1 MTARKKRN
9 NDKTR
14 PQTTTPLGNGK
25 AGQSFAA
32 PLLLGDVVY
41 LCNHGGG
48 MYRLTDC
55 GDESYDLFSWNGEG
69 WSFKDNIGFE
79 SARMRLKNSWEVYVR
94 AVT

>member
-1 MTARKKRN
+1 MTAQRKRN

-14 PQTTTPLGNGK
+14 QQITAPLGNGK

-41 LCNHGGG
+41 RCNHSSAL
-48 MYRLTDC
+48 YRIQDA
-55 GDESYDLFSWNGEG
+55 GDESYDLSKWTGSSWE
-69 WSFKDNIGFE
+69 FHDNIGFE
-79 SARMRLKNSWEVYVR
+79 SARMRLKKSWEVYVR